1 MNSYH
6 GSMETD
12 RGTWTTRVSESLGKR
27 LLYCCKH
34 ESEHIFKGA
43 AGLDEFHRNKF
54 MSDCFDMLYGI
65 SSIEGLEQKFTNCL
79 MTYGHNPSS
88 KSYLGNLHKVRD
100 KLCKAYTQSVF
111 SMLHNSTQRSEGKN
125 AAIKGNNTDL
135 KAFITNSDLT
145 TLHEHLDHINFEAD
159 KRALKMLVSLRE
171 SNKRWSWSNWFESHA
186 TQSKAMVMDNVKD
199 CTPVD
204 NDENYIVTMFNGT
217 ITRVNLKT
225 KIIHR
230 GVSYTIPTCTC
241 GFWCS
246 SFVPCKYIARA
257 LNARGLEVLS
267 VNHVHPYHLVQLH
280 PLWDNALK
288 NCKRANYDD
297 FGNSIQGKC
306 NI

>member
-1 MNSYH
+1 MVVVLTHSLSNI
-6 GSMETD
+6 
-12 RGTWTTRVSESLGKR
+12 GTNRPQQIVLLIQQGEGNNEPISL
-27 LLYCCKH
+27 L
-34 ESEHIFKGA
+34 
-43 AGLDEFHRNKF
+43 
-54 MSDCFDMLYGI
+54 
-65 SSIEGLEQKFTNCL
+65 
-79 MTYGHNPSS
+79 
-88 KSYLGNLHKVRD
+88 
-100 KLCKAYTQSVF
+100 F
-111 SMLHNSTQRSEGKN
+111 SMNINQPLLL
-125 AAIKGNNTDL
+125 I
-135 KAFITNSDLT
+135 LT
-145 TLHEHLDHINFEAD
+145 PSPSGA
-159 KRALKMLVSLRE
+159 SL
-171 SNKRWSWSNWFESHA
+171 
-186 TQSKAMVMDNVKD
+186 
-199 CTPVD
+199 
-204 NDENYIVTMFNGT
+204 I
-217 ITRVNLKT
+217 LKT